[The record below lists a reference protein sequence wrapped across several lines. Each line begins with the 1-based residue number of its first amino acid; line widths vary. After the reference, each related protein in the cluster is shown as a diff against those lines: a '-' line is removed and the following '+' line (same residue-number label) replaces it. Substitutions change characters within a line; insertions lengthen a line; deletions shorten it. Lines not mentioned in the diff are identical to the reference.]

1 MDITTRFYSVFIKEV
16 ENENGCLMEVAV
28 VTMVI
33 DRTFN
38 HKESNGLSRSS
49 K

>member
-16 ENENGCLMEVAV
+16 NENGCLMEVAV